1 MGAITM
7 AEVGVG
13 TPKYLHAAVETM
25 PRERLAAL
33 QLARLKATVAE
44 AYSRVPLHRARLDAL
59 GVDPTAIES
68 LDDVR
73 RLPFTVK
80 ADLRDHYPFGMFA
93 RTTAALARLHASS
106 GTTGKPT
113 VVGYTHGD
121 LDTWSDLMARSFFCA
136 GARPGDVVHNAY
148 GYGLFTGGLG
158 AHAGA
163 ERLGAVVVPVSGGS
177 TERQVALIVDFG
189 ARVLCAT
196 PSYALAIAEVAEQ
209 QGVDL
214 TQSALAVGLF
224 GAEPWSGAMRREIEA
239 RLGLRAVDIYGLSE
253 IMGPGVACECECQ
266 AGLHGWEDHFLFEV
280 IDPESGNPVPEG
292 QLGELVITTLT
303 KEALP
308 MIRYRTRDMTR
319 ITTDACECGRTHLR
333 ILRVTGRND
342 DMLIIRGVNVY
353 PSQVEAVLVG
363 RPRIAPHYQ
372 LVVERRGSLDHV
384 TLEVEAQPGVVAADF
399 DWLGRDVAHHVK
411 SLVGITVDVI
421 VKQPGDIPRSQGKA
435 VRVRDLR
442 PKGA

>member
-7 AEVGVG
+7 AEVGVD
-13 TPKYLHAAVETM
+13 TRRYFHPQQETM

-33 QLARLKATVAE
+33 QLARLNATLAN
-44 AYSRVPLHRARLDAL
+44 AYANVPLHRKRLDAAGL
-59 GVDPTAIES
+59 GAGRIER
-68 LDDVR
+68 LADVA

-80 ADLRDHYPFGMFA
+80 TDLRDHYPFGMFA
-93 RTTAALARLHASS
+93 RKTADLARLHASS

-113 VVGYTHGD
+113 VVGYTQND
-121 LDTWSDLMARSFFCA
+121 LDHWSELMARSLFAA
-136 GARPGDVVHNAY
+136 GARRGDVVHNAY

-163 ERLGAVVVPVSGGS
+163 ERLGGVVVPVSGGS

-214 TQSALAVGLF
+214 RKSALAVGLF
-224 GAEPWSGAMRREIEA
+224 GAEPWSAAMRREIES

-253 IMGPGVACECECQ
+253 IMGPGVACECERQ
-266 AGLHGWEDHFLFEV
+266 DGLHGWEDHFLFEV
-280 IDPESGNPVPEG
+280 LDPDTGAPVAEG
-292 QLGELVITTLT
+292 QAGELVITTLA

-308 MIRYRTRDMTR
+308 MIRYRTRDITK
-319 ITTDACECGRTHLR
+319 ITTAPCECGRSHLR

-342 DMLIIRGVNVY
+342 DMLIVRGVNVY
-353 PSQVEAVLVG
+353 PSQLEAVLIG

-372 LVVERRGSLDHV
+372 IVVERRGSLDHV
-384 TLEVEAQPGVVAADF
+384 SLDVEALPGVAATDF
-399 DWLGRDVAHHVK
+399 DRIARDAAHHVK
-411 SLVGITVDVI
+411 SLVGITVDVC
-421 VKQPGDIPRSQGKA
+421 VKNPGEIPRSQGKA

-442 PKGA
+442 PKET